1 MPTKEEKMVDLD
13 TSGEGAEIN
22 LEEQKDESVVDT
34 EAPKKEIEV
43 KETDEENKETNQEYN
58 SDQEAEDDINDVNT
72 ATKREDV
79 TRSVKIKVAKMPSLG
94 AASDKDE

>member
-1 MPTKEEKMVDLD
+1 MAFKEEGSIEYITVD
-13 TSGEGAEIN
+13 GKKVPVVKCEAEIVLRN
-22 LEEQKDESVVDT
+22 TV
-34 EAPKKEIEV
+34 
-43 KETDEENKETNQEYN
+43 TNTEYN

-72 ATKREDV
+72 GTKREDV